1 MELYKERQKKICRCD
16 GTMSGKI
23 ICPKCNGNGFVYAF
37 NHDDRKKH
45 PVDCDYCKNQG
56 EVDITEDVIKDLDD
70 AGQLQ

>member
-23 ICPKCNGNGFVYAF
+23 ICPKCNGNGFIYAF

-45 PVDCDYCKNQG
+45 PIDCDYCKNQG

>member
-23 ICPKCNGNGFVYAF
+23 ICPKCNGNGFIYAF